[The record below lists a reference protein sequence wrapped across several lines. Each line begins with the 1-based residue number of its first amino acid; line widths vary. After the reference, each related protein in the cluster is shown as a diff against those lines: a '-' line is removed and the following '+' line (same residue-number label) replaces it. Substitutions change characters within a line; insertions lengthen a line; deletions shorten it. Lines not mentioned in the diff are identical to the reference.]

1 MGHGRREEDTSKM
14 KRDFGRREWME
25 GHGFQMT
32 LQNRRLLGLGDGG
45 GGGLFMVGKE
55 KNVCIEK

>member
-1 MGHGRREEDTSKM
+1 M